1 MDLNNFKTKHMTPN
15 LQIELRRFISS
26 NVVSKLNKF
35 YFEND
40 ALLIK
45 GIDVSI
51 GTVLMGLYNKAE
63 ESGFYKNIVTLLEDN
78 STFYGEVDFTSGRI
92 LSVDD
97 CYRIEGNEL
106 LKEIFSNKK
115 GRISEMISNEV
126 GIKSETAREILNFS
140 ALLVVS
146 YLKNN
151 AQLIKNLKL
160 LLEDQKRDILN
171 SIQPGIKIILGF
183 SCHET
188 VEEKNQAMGRSVF
201 TLFGHNFF

>member
-1 MDLNNFKTKHMTPN
+1 MTPN

-51 GTVLMGLYNKAE
+51 GTILMGLYNKAE
-63 ESGFYKNIVTLLEDN
+63 ESDFYSEIVSLIQED
-78 STFYGEVDFTSGRI
+78 STFYQEVDFNAGRI

-97 CYRIEGNEL
+97 CYRLEGNAL
-106 LKEIFSNKK
+106 LKELFSNKK
-115 GRISEMISNEV
+115 GRISEMVSNEV

-140 ALLVVS
+140 ALLVMS
-146 YLKNN
+146 YLRYNL
-151 AQLIKNLKL
+151 QLIESLKL

-171 SIQPGIKIILGF
+171 SIPPGIKIILGF
-183 SCHET
+183 SNYET
-188 VEEKNQAMGRSVF
+188 VEDKNQSIGRSIF
-201 TLFGHNFF
+201 TLFGHNFFSF

>member
-1 MDLNNFKTKHMTPN
+1 MSMTPN

-51 GTVLMGLYNKAE
+51 GTILMGLYNKAE
-63 ESGFYKNIVTLLEDN
+63 ESDFYSEIVSLIQED
-78 STFYGEVDFTSGRI
+78 STFYQEVDFNAGRI

-97 CYRIEGNEL
+97 CYRLEGNVL
-106 LKEIFSNKK
+106 LKELFSNKK
-115 GRISEMISNEV
+115 GRISEMVSNEV

-140 ALLVVS
+140 ALLVMS
-146 YLKNN
+146 YLRFNL
-151 AQLIKNLKL
+151 QLIESLKL

-171 SIQPGIKIILGF
+171 SIPPGIKIILGF
-183 SCHET
+183 SNYET
-188 VEEKNQAMGRSVF
+188 VEDKNQSIGRSIF
-201 TLFGHNFF
+201 TLFGHNFFSF

>member
-1 MDLNNFKTKHMTPN
+1 MTPN

-63 ESGFYKNIVTLLEDN
+63 ETGFYKEMITLLKDD
-78 STFYGEVDFTSGRI
+78 STFYQEVDFVSGRI

-97 CYRIEGNEL
+97 CYRIEGNSV

-140 ALLVVS
+140 ALLVLS

-151 AQLIKNLKL
+151 IQLLESLKL
-160 LLEDQKRDILN
+160 LLEDQKRDVLN
-171 SIQPGIKIILGF
+171 SIPSGIKIMLGF
-183 SCHET
+183 SCYES
-188 VEEKNQAMGRSVF
+188 VEDKNQTIGRSIF
-201 TLFGHNFF
+201 TLFGHNFFSF

>member
-1 MDLNNFKTKHMTPN
+1 MTPN

-51 GTVLMGLYNKAE
+51 GTVLMGLYNRAE
-63 ESGFYKNIVTLLEDN
+63 ELDFYKDIVSLLEDD
-78 STFYGEVDFTSGRI
+78 STFYKEVDFTSGRI
-92 LSVDD
+92 LSVND
-97 CYRIEGNEL
+97 CYRIEGSSIV
-106 LKEIFSNKK
+106 KEIFTSKK

-151 AQLIKNLKL
+151 SQLLESLKL

-171 SIQPGIKIILGF
+171 SIPPGIKIMLGF
-183 SCHET
+183 SCYET
-188 VEEKNQAMGRSVF
+188 VEEKNQSIGRSIF
-201 TLFGHNFF
+201 TLFGHNFFTF

>member
-1 MDLNNFKTKHMTPN
+1 MTPN

-51 GTVLMGLYNKAE
+51 GTILMGLYNKAE
-63 ESGFYKNIVTLLEDN
+63 ESDFYSEIVALIKED
-78 STFYGEVDFTSGRI
+78 STFYQEVDFNAGRI

-97 CYRIEGNEL
+97 CYRLEGNVL
-106 LKEIFSNKK
+106 LKELFENKK
-115 GRISEMISNEV
+115 GRISEMVSNEV

-140 ALLVVS
+140 ALLVMS
-146 YLKNN
+146 YLRFNL
-151 AQLIKNLKL
+151 QLLESLKL
-160 LLEDQKRDILN
+160 LLDDQKRDILN
-171 SIQPGIKIILGF
+171 SIPPGIKIILGF
-183 SCHET
+183 SNYET
-188 VEEKNQAMGRSVF
+188 VEEKNQSIGRSIF
-201 TLFGHNFF
+201 TLFGHNFFSF

>member
-1 MDLNNFKTKHMTPN
+1 MSMTPN

-51 GTVLMGLYNKAE
+51 GTILMGLYNKAE
-63 ESGFYKNIVTLLEDN
+63 ESDFYSEIVSLIQED
-78 STFYGEVDFTSGRI
+78 STFYQEIDFNAGRI

-97 CYRIEGNEL
+97 CYRLEGNVL
-106 LKEIFSNKK
+106 LKELFSNKK
-115 GRISEMISNEV
+115 GRISEMVSNEV

-140 ALLVVS
+140 ALLVMS
-146 YLKNN
+146 YLRNN
-151 AQLIKNLKL
+151 LQLIESLKL

-171 SIQPGIKIILGF
+171 SIPPGIKIILGF
-183 SCHET
+183 SSYET
-188 VEEKNQAMGRSVF
+188 VEDKNQSIGRSIF
-201 TLFGHNFF
+201 TLFGHNFFSF

>member
-1 MDLNNFKTKHMTPN
+1 MTPN

-51 GTVLMGLYNKAE
+51 GTILMGLYNKAE
-63 ESGFYKNIVTLLEDN
+63 ESDFYSHIVSMVEED
-78 STFYGEVDFTSGRI
+78 STFYQEIDFNAGRI

-97 CYRIEGNEL
+97 CYRLEGNDL
-106 LKEIFSNKK
+106 LKELFSNKK
-115 GRISEMISNEV
+115 GRISEMVSNEV

-140 ALLVVS
+140 ALLVIS
-146 YLKNN
+146 YLRCNL
-151 AQLIKNLKL
+151 QLLESLKL

-171 SIQPGIKIILGF
+171 SIPPGIKIILGF
-183 SCHET
+183 SCYET
-188 VEEKNQAMGRSVF
+188 VEDKNQSIGRSIF
-201 TLFGHNFF
+201 TLFGHNFFSF

>member
-1 MDLNNFKTKHMTPN
+1 MSMTPN

-51 GTVLMGLYNKAE
+51 GTILMGLYNKADESDFYSKIVSMVE
-63 ESGFYKNIVTLLEDN
+63 ED
-78 STFYGEVDFTSGRI
+78 STFYQEVDFNAGRI

-97 CYRIEGNEL
+97 CYRLEGNDL
-106 LKEIFSNKK
+106 LKELFSNKK
-115 GRISEMISNEV
+115 GRISEMVSNEV

-146 YLKNN
+146 YLRCNL
-151 AQLIKNLKL
+151 QLIESLKL

-171 SIQPGIKIILGF
+171 SIPPGIKIILGF
-183 SCHET
+183 SSYET
-188 VEEKNQAMGRSVF
+188 VEEKNQSIGRSIF
-201 TLFGHNFF
+201 TLFGHNFFSF

>member
-1 MDLNNFKTKHMTPN
+1 MTPN

-51 GTVLMGLYNKAE
+51 GTILMGLYNKAE
-63 ESGFYKNIVTLLEDN
+63 ESDFYSEIVSLIQED
-78 STFYGEVDFTSGRI
+78 STFYQEVDFNAGRI

-97 CYRIEGNEL
+97 CYRIEGNAL
-106 LKEIFSNKK
+106 LKELFSNKK
-115 GRISEMISNEV
+115 GRISEMVSNEV

-140 ALLVVS
+140 ALLVMS
-146 YLKNN
+146 YLRYNL
-151 AQLIKNLKL
+151 QLIESLKL

-171 SIQPGIKIILGF
+171 SIPPGIKIILGF
-183 SCHET
+183 SNYET
-188 VEEKNQAMGRSVF
+188 VEDKNQSIGRSIF
-201 TLFGHNFF
+201 TLFGHNFFTL

>member
-1 MDLNNFKTKHMTPN
+1 MTPN

-51 GTVLMGLYNKAE
+51 GTVLMGLYNRAE
-63 ESGFYKNIVTLLEDN
+63 ESGFYKELTTLIAED
-78 STFYGEVDFTSGRI
+78 STFYQEVDFASGRI

-97 CYRIEGNEL
+97 CYRLEGNAL
-106 LKEIFSNKK
+106 LKGIFTEKK

-151 AQLIKNLKL
+151 MQLLDSLKL
-160 LLEDQKRDILN
+160 LLEEQKREILN

-183 SCHET
+183 SCHEV
-188 VEEKNQAMGRSVF
+188 VEDKNQTMGRSIF
-201 TLFGHNFF
+201 TLFGHNFFSF

>member
-1 MDLNNFKTKHMTPN
+1 MTPN

-51 GTVLMGLYNKAE
+51 GTVLMGLYNRAE
-63 ESGFYKNIVTLLEDN
+63 ELDFYKDIVSLLEDD
-78 STFYGEVDFTSGRI
+78 STFYKEVDFTSGRI

-97 CYRIEGNEL
+97 CYRIEGSSIV
-106 LKEIFSNKK
+106 KEIFTSKK

-151 AQLIKNLKL
+151 SQLLESLKL

-171 SIQPGIKIILGF
+171 SIPPGIKIMLGF
-183 SCHET
+183 SCYET
-188 VEEKNQAMGRSVF
+188 VEEKNQSIGRSIF

>member
-1 MDLNNFKTKHMTPN
+1 MSMTPN

-51 GTVLMGLYNKAE
+51 GTILMGLHNKADEPDFYSEIVSMVE
-63 ESGFYKNIVTLLEDN
+63 ED
-78 STFYGEVDFTSGRI
+78 STFYQEVDFNAGRI

-97 CYRIEGNEL
+97 CYRLEGNDL
-106 LKEIFSNKK
+106 LKELFSNKK
-115 GRISEMISNEV
+115 GRITEMISNEV

-140 ALLVVS
+140 ALLVIS
-146 YLKNN
+146 YLRSNL
-151 AQLIKNLKL
+151 QLLESLKL

-171 SIQPGIKIILGF
+171 SIPPGIKIILGF
-183 SCHET
+183 SSYET
-188 VEEKNQAMGRSVF
+188 VEEKNQSIGRSIF
-201 TLFGHNFF
+201 TLFGHNFFSF

>member
-1 MDLNNFKTKHMTPN
+1 MSMTPN

-51 GTVLMGLYNKAE
+51 GTILMGLYNKAE
-63 ESGFYKNIVTLLEDN
+63 ESDFYSEIVSLIQED
-78 STFYGEVDFTSGRI
+78 STFYQEVDFNAGRI

-97 CYRIEGNEL
+97 CYRLEGNVL
-106 LKEIFSNKK
+106 LKELFSNKK
-115 GRISEMISNEV
+115 GRISEMVSNEV

-140 ALLVVS
+140 ALLVMS
-146 YLKNN
+146 YLRYNL
-151 AQLIKNLKL
+151 QLIESLKL

-171 SIQPGIKIILGF
+171 SIPP
-183 SCHET
+183 E
-188 VEEKNQAMGRSVF
+188 
-201 TLFGHNFF
+201 

>member
-1 MDLNNFKTKHMTPN
+1 MTPN

-51 GTVLMGLYNKAE
+51 GTILMGLYNKAG
-63 ESGFYKNIVTLLEDN
+63 ESGFYKEIISLIEDN
-78 STFYGEVDFTSGRI
+78 STFYQEVDFVSGRI
-92 LSVDD
+92 LAVDD
-97 CYRIEGNEL
+97 CYRLEGNAL
-106 LKEIFSNKK
+106 LKEIFTTKK

-151 AQLIKNLKL
+151 IQLLDSLKL
-160 LLEDQKRDILN
+160 LLEEQKRDILN

-183 SCHET
+183 TCHEV
-188 VEEKNQAMGRSVF
+188 VEDKNQTMGRSIF
-201 TLFGHNFF
+201 TLFGHNFFSF

>member
-1 MDLNNFKTKHMTPN
+1 MTPN

-51 GTVLMGLYNKAE
+51 GTILMGLYNKAE
-63 ESGFYKNIVTLLEDN
+63 ESDFYSEIVSMLKED
-78 STFYGEVDFTSGRI
+78 STFYQEIDFNAGRI

-97 CYRIEGNEL
+97 CYRLEGNVF
-106 LKEIFSNKK
+106 LKELFANKK
-115 GRISEMISNEV
+115 GRISEMVSNEV

-140 ALLVVS
+140 ALLVMS
-146 YLKNN
+146 YLRYNL
-151 AQLIKNLKL
+151 QLLESLKL

-171 SIQPGIKIILGF
+171 SIPPGIKIILGF
-183 SCHET
+183 SSYET
-188 VEEKNQAMGRSVF
+188 VEDKSQSMGRSIF
-201 TLFGHNFF
+201 TLFGHNFFSF

>member
-1 MDLNNFKTKHMTPN
+1 MSMTPN

-51 GTVLMGLYNKAE
+51 GTILMGLYNKAE
-63 ESGFYKNIVTLLEDN
+63 ESDFYSEIVSLIQED
-78 STFYGEVDFTSGRI
+78 STFYQEIDFNAGRI

-97 CYRIEGNEL
+97 CYRLEGNIL
-106 LKEIFSNKK
+106 LKELFANKK
-115 GRISEMISNEV
+115 GRISEMVSNEV

-140 ALLVVS
+140 ALLVMS
-146 YLKNN
+146 YLRYNL
-151 AQLIKNLKL
+151 QLIESLKL
-160 LLEDQKRDILN
+160 LLEDQKREILN
-171 SIQPGIKIILGF
+171 SIPPGIKIILGF
-183 SCHET
+183 SSYET
-188 VEEKNQAMGRSVF
+188 VEDKNQSIGRSIF
-201 TLFGHNFF
+201 TLFGHNFFSF

>member
-1 MDLNNFKTKHMTPN
+1 MTPN

-63 ESGFYKNIVTLLEDN
+63 EESGFYKEIISAIQDD
-78 STFYGEVDFTSGRI
+78 STFYQEVDFVSGRI
-92 LSVDD
+92 LAVDD
-97 CYRIEGNEL
+97 CYRIEGNDI
-106 LKEIFSNKK
+106 LKGIFSNKK

-140 ALLVVS
+140 ALLVIS
-146 YLKNN
+146 YLKYN
-151 AQLIKNLKL
+151 AQLLDSLKL
-160 LLEDQKRDILN
+160 LLEEQKREILN
-171 SIQPGIKIILGF
+171 SIQPGIRIILGF
-183 SCHET
+183 SSYET
-188 VEEKNQAMGRSVF
+188 VEEKNQSMGRSIF
-201 TLFGHNFF
+201 TLFGHNFFSF

>member
-1 MDLNNFKTKHMTPN
+1 MTPN

-51 GTVLMGLYNKAE
+51 GTVLMGLYNRAG
-63 ESGFYKNIVTLLEDN
+63 ESGFYKELTTLIADD
-78 STFYGEVDFTSGRI
+78 STFYQEVDFTSGRI

-97 CYRIEGNEL
+97 CYRIEGNAI
-106 LKEIFSNKK
+106 LKGIFTEKK

-126 GIKSETAREILNFS
+126 RIKSETAREILNFS

-151 AQLIKNLKL
+151 MQLLDSLKL
-160 LLEDQKRDILN
+160 LLEEQKREILN

-183 SCHET
+183 SCHEV
-188 VEEKNQAMGRSVF
+188 VEDKNQSMGRSIF
-201 TLFGHNFF
+201 TLFGHNFFSF

>member
-1 MDLNNFKTKHMTPN
+1 MSMTPN

-51 GTVLMGLYNKAE
+51 GTILMGLYNKADQPDFYSEIVAMVE
-63 ESGFYKNIVTLLEDN
+63 ED
-78 STFYGEVDFTSGRI
+78 STFYQEVDFNAGRI

-97 CYRIEGNEL
+97 CYRLEGNDL
-106 LKEIFSNKK
+106 LKELFSNKK
-115 GRISEMISNEV
+115 GRISEMVSNEV

-140 ALLVVS
+140 ALLVIS
-146 YLKNN
+146 YLRSNL
-151 AQLIKNLKL
+151 QLLESLKL

-171 SIQPGIKIILGF
+171 SIPPGIKIILGF
-183 SCHET
+183 SSYET
-188 VEEKNQAMGRSVF
+188 VEEKNQSIGRSIF
-201 TLFGHNFF
+201 TLFGHNFFSF

>member
-1 MDLNNFKTKHMTPN
+1 MTPN

-51 GTVLMGLYNKAE
+51 GTILMGLYNKAE
-63 ESGFYKNIVTLLEDN
+63 ESDFYSEIVSLIKED
-78 STFYGEVDFTSGRI
+78 STFYQEVDFNAGRI

-97 CYRIEGNEL
+97 CYRLEGNVL
-106 LKEIFSNKK
+106 LKELFENKK
-115 GRISEMISNEV
+115 GRISEMVSNEV

-140 ALLVVS
+140 ALLVMS
-146 YLKNN
+146 YLRFNL
-151 AQLIKNLKL
+151 QLIESLKL
-160 LLEDQKRDILN
+160 LLDDQKRDILN
-171 SIQPGIKIILGF
+171 SIPPGIKIILGF
-183 SCHET
+183 SNYET
-188 VEEKNQAMGRSVF
+188 VEEKNQSIGRSIF
-201 TLFGHNFF
+201 TLFGHNFFSF

>member
-1 MDLNNFKTKHMTPN
+1 MTPN

-51 GTVLMGLYNKAE
+51 GTILMGLYNKAE
-63 ESGFYKNIVTLLEDN
+63 EPDFYTEIVSMMKED
-78 STFYGEVDFTSGRI
+78 STFYQEIDFNAGRI

-97 CYRIEGNEL
+97 CYRLEGNVY
-106 LKEIFSNKK
+106 LKELFANKK
-115 GRISEMISNEV
+115 GRISEMVSNEV

-140 ALLVVS
+140 GLLVMS
-146 YLKNN
+146 YLRNN
-151 AQLIKNLKL
+151 LQLLESLKL

-171 SIQPGIKIILGF
+171 SIPPGIKIILGF
-183 SCHET
+183 SCYET
-188 VEEKNQAMGRSVF
+188 VEDKSQSMGRSIF
-201 TLFGHNFF
+201 TLFGHNFFSF

>member
-1 MDLNNFKTKHMTPN
+1 MSMTPN

-51 GTVLMGLYNKAE
+51 GTILMGLYNKAE
-63 ESGFYKNIVTLLEDN
+63 ESDFYSEIVSLIQED
-78 STFYGEVDFTSGRI
+78 STFYQEVDFNAGRI

-97 CYRIEGNEL
+97 CYRLEGNIL
-106 LKEIFSNKK
+106 LKELFSNKK
-115 GRISEMISNEV
+115 GRISEMVSNEV

-140 ALLVVS
+140 ALLVMS
-146 YLKNN
+146 YLRYNL
-151 AQLIKNLKL
+151 QLIESLKL
-160 LLEDQKRDILN
+160 LLDDQKRDILN
-171 SIQPGIKIILGF
+171 SIPPGIKIILGF
-183 SCHET
+183 SSYET
-188 VEEKNQAMGRSVF
+188 VEDKNQSIGRSIF
-201 TLFGHNFF
+201 TLFGHNFFSF

>member
-1 MDLNNFKTKHMTPN
+1 MTPN

-51 GTVLMGLYNKAE
+51 GTILMGLYNKAE
-63 ESGFYKNIVTLLEDN
+63 EPDFYSEIVAMVEED
-78 STFYGEVDFTSGRI
+78 STFYQEVDFNAGRI

-97 CYRIEGNEL
+97 CYRLEGNDL
-106 LKEIFSNKK
+106 LKELFANKK
-115 GRISEMISNEV
+115 GRISEMVSNEV

-140 ALLVVS
+140 ALLVIS
-146 YLKNN
+146 YLRANL
-151 AQLIKNLKL
+151 QLLESLKL

-171 SIQPGIKIILGF
+171 SIPPGIKIILGF
-183 SCHET
+183 SSYET
-188 VEEKNQAMGRSVF
+188 VEEKNQSIGRSIF
-201 TLFGHNFF
+201 TLFGHNFFSF

>member
-1 MDLNNFKTKHMTPN
+1 MTPN

-45 GIDVSI
+45 AIDVSL
-51 GTVLMGLYNKAE
+51 GTILMGFYNKIE
-63 ESGFYKNIVTLLEDN
+63 ETTFFDEIIEKVDN
-78 STFYGEVDFTSGRI
+78 SRFYSEVDFEAGRI

-97 CYRIEGNEL
+97 CYALEGGL
-106 LKEIFSNKK
+106 ILKETFANKK

-126 GIKSETAREILNFS
+126 GIKSETAREVLNFS
-140 ALLVVS
+140 GLLVTS

-151 AQLIKNLKL
+151 LQLLPSLKL
-160 LLEDQKRDILN
+160 LLDDQKRDILN
-171 SIQPGIKIILGF
+171 SIPPGIKIILGF
-183 SCHET
+183 SCHES
-188 VEEKNQAMGRSVF
+188 VEEKSQGNLGRSLF